1 MVKNGED
8 DSQSALEHALY
19 SIAAPMLSMIE

>member
-8 DSQSALEHALY
+8 DGQSALECTLY